1 MKIKPFLTVDLI
13 ATGRNIKRLRQA
25 KGLSVKELQDY
36 FGFEDPQAIYKW
48 QQGRSLP
55 RADHLFAL
63 SVLLE
68 VTMEQILVP
77 TERRT
82 GECEREPQEHDCDS
96 FLLRPFSDLEHGRV
110 ISPCACVTHGTI
122 CKRAL
127 SIIMGK
133 PFSTM
138 ACAASM
144 LMI

>member
-1 MKIKPFLTVDLI
+1 MKMKPFIAVDLN

-68 VTMEQILVP
+68 VPMEQILVP
-77 TERRT
+77 AARKASA
-82 GECEREPQEHDCDS
+82 CAQEPQEHACDS
-96 FLLRPFSDLEHGRV
+96 FLFGLLRKESD
-110 ISPCACVTHGTI
+110 
-122 CKRAL
+122 
-127 SIIMGK
+127 
-133 PFSTM
+133 
-138 ACAASM
+138 AAAFQR
-144 LMI
+144 LFLRKMIKCEKTA

>member
-1 MKIKPFLTVDLI
+1 MKLKPFLTIDLS

-77 TERRT
+77 AERGI
-82 GECEREPQEHDCDS
+82 GECKGEPQEHDGGS
-96 FLLRPFSDLEHGRV
+96 FLLGLLLDRKHRCIL
-110 ISPCACVTHGTI
+110 C
-122 CKRAL
+122 RAL
-127 SIIMGK
+127 RASIPSCMGQNEG
-133 PFSTM
+133 
-138 ACAASM
+138 C
-144 LMI
+144 

>member
-1 MKIKPFLTVDLI
+1 MKMKPFIAVDLN

-68 VTMEQILVP
+68 VPMEQILVP
-77 TERRT
+77 AARKASA
-82 GECEREPQEHDCDS
+82 CAQEPQEHACDS
-96 FLLRPFSDLEHGRV
+96 FFVWPFAKGKQCGRLSAAFLEEND
-110 ISPCACVTHGTI
+110 
-122 CKRAL
+122 K
-127 SIIMGK
+127 M
-133 PFSTM
+133 
-138 ACAASM
+138 
-144 LMI
+144 

>member
-1 MKIKPFLTVDLI
+1 MKLKPFLTIDLS

-77 TERRT
+77 AERKMS
-82 GECEREPQEHDCDS
+82 ECEREPQKHDCDS
-96 FLLRPFSDLEHGRV
+96 LLLGLLPDRKRRCIV
-110 ISPCACVTHGTI
+110 R
-122 CKRAL
+122 RAL
-127 SIIMGK
+127 RASIPSCMGQNEG
-133 PFSTM
+133 
-138 ACAASM
+138 C
-144 LMI
+144 